1 MLTAR
6 NLVPTDLM
14 DDMREALDDLSREV
28 ANYGKQLVT
37 LVESDNNYKELY
49 AKTYLEVKASADK
62 QTVGEIEA
70 RVTERVK
77 DSKRRADIA
86 EALMKA
92 TREKM
97 DLDKKRIDVD
107 QSVLAFSR
115 VELEHT
121 PNANPTEPA
130 WHNPFEG
137 VT

>member
-28 ANYGKQLVT
+28 ANYGKQLVE
-37 LVESDNNYKELY
+37 LVSADNDYKELY

-62 QTVGEIEA
+62 MTVGEIDA
-70 RVTERVK
+70 KVTERVK
-77 DSKRRADIA
+77 DSKRKADIA
-86 EALMKA
+86 EALMKS

-97 DLDKKRIDVD
+97 DLDRKRIDVD

-115 VELEHT
+115 AELEHT
-121 PNANPTEPA
+121 MNANPTEPI
-130 WHNPFEG
+130 WRG

>member
-28 ANYGKQLVT
+28 VNYGKQLVT
-37 LVESDNNYKELY
+37 LVESDNDYKELF

-70 RVTERVK
+70 RVTDRVK

-97 DLDKKRIDVD
+97 DLDRKRIDVD

-115 VELEHT
+115 AELEHT
-121 PNANPTEPA
+121 MNANPTEPA
-130 WHNPFEG
+130 WG
-137 VT
+137 GIT

>member
-28 ANYGKQLVT
+28 ANYGKQLVE
-37 LVESDNNYKELY
+37 LVSADNDYKELY

-62 QTVGEIEA
+62 MTVGEIDA
-70 RVTERVK
+70 KVTERVK
-77 DSKRRADIA
+77 DSKRKADIA
-86 EALMKA
+86 EALMKS

-97 DLDKKRIDVD
+97 DLDRKRIDVD

-115 VELEHT
+115 AELEHT
-121 PNANPTEPA
+121 MNANPTEPI
-130 WHNPFEG
+130 WRGGNE
-137 VT
+137 

>member
-28 ANYGKQLVT
+28 VNYGKQLVT
-37 LVESDNNYKELY
+37 LVESDNDYKELY

-62 QTVGEIEA
+62 QTVGEIDA

-97 DLDKKRIDVD
+97 DLDRKRIEVD
-107 QSVLAFSR
+107 QSVLSFSR
-115 VELEHT
+115 AELEHT
-121 PNANPTEPA
+121 MNQNPSFA
-130 WHNPFEG
+130 G

>member
-28 ANYGKQLVT
+28 VNYGKQLVT
-37 LVESDNNYKELY
+37 LVESDNDYKELY

-62 QTVGEIEA
+62 QTVGEIDA

-97 DLDKKRIDVD
+97 DLDRKRIEVD
-107 QSVLAFSR
+107 QSVLSFSR
-115 VELEHT
+115 AELEHT
-121 PNANPTEPA
+121 MNANPPNREPLFA
-130 WHNPFEG
+130 G

>member
-28 ANYGKQLVT
+28 GNYGKQLVT
-37 LVESDNNYKELY
+37 LVESDNDYKELY

-62 QTVGEIEA
+62 QTVGEIDA

-97 DLDKKRIDVD
+97 DLDRKRIEVD
-107 QSVLAFSR
+107 QSVLSFSR
-115 VELEHT
+115 AELEHT
-121 PNANPTEPA
+121 MNANPTEPA
-130 WHNPFEG
+130 FYG

>member
-28 ANYGKQLVT
+28 VNYGKQLVT
-37 LVESDNNYKELY
+37 LVESDNDYKELY

-62 QTVGEIEA
+62 QTVGEIDA

-97 DLDKKRIDVD
+97 DLDRKRIEVD
-107 QSVLAFSR
+107 QSVLSFSR
-115 VELEHT
+115 AELEHT
-121 PNANPTEPA
+121 MNQEPNMSREKAWPT
-130 WHNPFEG
+130 
-137 VT
+137 

>member
-28 ANYGKQLVT
+28 VNYGKQLVT
-37 LVESDNNYKELY
+37 LVESDNDYKELF

-70 RVTERVK
+70 RVTDRVK

-97 DLDKKRIDVD
+97 DLDRKRIDVD

-115 VELEHT
+115 AELEHT
-121 PNANPTEPA
+121 MNANPTEPA
-130 WHNPFEG
+130 WGG

>member
-28 ANYGKQLVT
+28 VNYGKQLVE
-37 LVESDNNYKELY
+37 LVSADNDYKELY

-62 QTVGEIEA
+62 MTVGEIDA
-70 RVTERVK
+70 KVTERVK
-77 DSKRRADIA
+77 DTKRKADIA
-86 EALMKA
+86 EALMKS

-97 DLDKKRIDVD
+97 DLDRKRIDVD

-115 VELEHT
+115 AELEHT
-121 PNANPTEPA
+121 MNANPTDPI
-130 WHNPFEG
+130 WH

>member
-14 DDMREALDDLSREV
+14 DDMREALDDLTREV
-28 ANYGKQLVT
+28 VNYGKQLVT
-37 LVESDNNYKELY
+37 LVESDNDYKELF

-62 QTVGEIEA
+62 QTVGESEA
-70 RVTERVK
+70 RVTDRVK

-97 DLDKKRIDVD
+97 DLDRKRIEVD
-107 QSVLAFSR
+107 QSVLSFSR
-115 VELEHT
+115 AELEHT
-121 PNANPTEPA
+121 PNQNPPNHEPA
-130 WHNPFEG
+130 FYG

>member
-1 MLTAR
+1 MLRTPAI

-28 ANYGKQLVT
+28 VNYGKQLVT
-37 LVESDNNYKELY
+37 LVESDNDYKELY

-62 QTVGEIEA
+62 QTVGEIDA

-77 DSKRRADIA
+77 DSKRKADIA

-97 DLDKKRIDVD
+97 DLDRKRIEVD
-107 QSVLAFSR
+107 QSVLSFSR
-115 VELEHT
+115 AELEHT
-121 PNANPTEPA
+121 MNQNPSFA
-130 WHNPFEG
+130 G

>member
-14 DDMREALDDLSREV
+14 DDMREALDDFSREV
-28 ANYGKQLVT
+28 ANYGKQLT
-37 LVESDNNYKELY
+37 ELVSADNDYKELY

-62 QTVGEIEA
+62 MTVGEIDA
-70 RVTERVK
+70 KVTERVK
-77 DSKRRADIA
+77 DSKRKADIA
-86 EALMKA
+86 EALMKS

-97 DLDKKRIDVD
+97 DLDRKRIDVD

-115 VELEHT
+115 AELEHT
-121 PNANPTEPA
+121 MNANPTEPI
-130 WHNPFEG
+130 WRG